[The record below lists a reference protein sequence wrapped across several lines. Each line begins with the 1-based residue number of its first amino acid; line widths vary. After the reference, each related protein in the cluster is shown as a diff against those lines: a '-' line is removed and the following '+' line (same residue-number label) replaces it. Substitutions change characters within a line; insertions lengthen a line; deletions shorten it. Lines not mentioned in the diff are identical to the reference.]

1 MKIQHKYQLKYISN
15 FFTIFIV
22 MAMTATIASAAD
34 KTGGDEE
41 KTFYAVGLSIARQ
54 LSVFN
59 MTPGE
64 LETVIRGISDA
75 SAGKKP
81 ELDLVGYG
89 EKIQQLAQTRRK
101 AQSEKLATG
110 NREFLEKAAQEKDAV
125 KTDSGLVFIS
135 LKKGDGATPGPT
147 DTVKVNYRGTLPD
160 GKEFDSSY
168 KRGKAIEFRVDGVIK
183 CWTEG
188 LKMMSAGGKA
198 KLICPPNVAY
208 GDAGAGELILPG
220 ATLVFDVELL
230 EVRPDAKQGA
240 PAMK

>member
-1 MKIQHKYQLKYISN
+1 M
-15 FFTIFIV
+15 
-22 MAMTATIASAAD
+22 
-34 KTGGDEE
+34 
-41 KTFYAVGLSIARQ
+41 
-54 LSVFN
+54 
-59 MTPGE
+59 
-64 LETVIRGISDA
+64 RGISDA
-75 SAGKKP
+75 STGKKP
-81 ELDLVGYG
+81 ELDLAGYG

-135 LKKGDGATPGPT
+135 LKKGDGVTPGPT
-147 DTVKVNYRGTLPD
+147 DTVKVNYRGMLPD

-198 KLICPPNVAY
+198 KLICPPNIAY